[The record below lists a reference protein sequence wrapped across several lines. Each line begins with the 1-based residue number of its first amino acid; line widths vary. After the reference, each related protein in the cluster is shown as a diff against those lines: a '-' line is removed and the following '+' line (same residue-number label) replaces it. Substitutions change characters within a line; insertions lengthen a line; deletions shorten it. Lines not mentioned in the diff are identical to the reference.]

1 MKVLINGKIKDIK
14 KTSIDTGYF
23 YGYGVFETILVHKGE
38 AVFAKEHVNRLNKSV
53 KKLSIKQSVTI
64 QEVEHAV
71 AALRLYNGALKI
83 NVSEKNVVYSTREIP
98 YTKEDYKQ
106 GFKLKVSSVLR
117 NPTSPSVAIKSM
129 NYMDNIIEMKKKQGK
144 RAITMPC
151 FLILK
156 LMSVKRL

>member
-71 AALRLYNGALKI
+71 AALRLYNGALK
-83 NVSEKNVVYSTREIP
+83 NQCVR
-98 YTKEDYKQ
+98 KERCILHK
-106 GFKLKVSSVLR
+106 G
-117 NPTSPSVAIKSM
+117 NPLH
-129 NYMDNIIEMKKKQGK
+129 Q
-144 RAITMPC
+144 R
-151 FLILK
+151 
-156 LMSVKRL
+156 RL